1 MHIEVLP
8 VLRNSLMYLLVD
20 ESSNTA
26 AVIDA
31 ADVNKLE
38 KAARRLDAKIVA
50 VLSTDNKWDH
60 TRDNEEVKRL
70 FPDAVIYGSR
80 GDNTRAMDK
89 EAKHGQHIKVG
100 NLDVIVKDAHSF
112 TEGSLIFEVQD
123 PSSGEKAVFTGGTLL
138 CGGAGAINVHA
149 IEGKIADVPSKK
161 SVPKGMS
168 GTAKDLFRV
177 LNDILG
183 SLDDDVEVYPGYDSV
198 VENLRFAVGVEPE
211 NEDIEMRLAEAKDN
225 QKNKVPNVPST
236 LGLERKT
243 NPFMRLREKTVRQY
257 AQLEGSKHDNPIDVL
272 DSLQAKML
280 ELGLH
285 PKMQTA

>member
-1 MHIEVLP
+1 MGTVIMHIEVLP

-149 IEGKIADVPSKK
+149 IE
-161 SVPKGMS
+161 
-168 GTAKDLFRV
+168 
-177 LNDILG
+177 
-183 SLDDDVEVYPGYDSV
+183 VYPGYDSV

-211 NEDIEMRLAEAKDN
+211 NEDIEMRLAEAKDY

-272 DSLQAKML
+272 DSLQTKML